1 MRRQNESAAV
11 TEKSPVIT
19 DGGASMRDVASRAG
33 VSVGTVSNFLN
44 HPEKLAAATAAR
56 VSAAIDELGFVRND
70 AARQLRAGHSR
81 AIGLVVLNFRN
92 PFFSELAI
100 GAEERARES
109 GYALVLGNSDANSDL
124 EASYLDLFEEQR
136 MHGVLI
142 TPFGDVESRL
152 RKLKHRG
159 IPAVL
164 VDRVS
169 STSEFSS
176 VSVDDVAGGRL
187 AGEHLVAI
195 GRKRIA
201 YLGGPLDI
209 RQVQDRL
216 LGLQQVAERHDDVR
230 IEILTGS
237 SPTVLEG
244 RRLGDHLASRSP
256 RDRPDA
262 VFAANDLLALGAL
275 QALVMSGRIRVP
287 RDIALV
293 GFDDIQFASN
303 AVVPLTSVRQ
313 PTARMGR
320 SAVEVLLDQAEGG
333 IEPGLELV
341 FAPQLIVRASTV
353 EAGEAH

>member
-1 MRRQNESAAV
+1 MA
-11 TEKSPVIT
+11 TP
-19 DGGASMRDVASRAG
+19 GASMRDVAGRAG
-33 VSVGTVSNFLN
+33 VSIGTVSNFLN
-44 HPEKLAAATAAR
+44 RPEKVSAATAAR

-81 AIGLVVLNFRN
+81 AIGLIVLDFRN

-100 GAEERARES
+100 GAEERAREG
-109 GYALVLGNSDANSDL
+109 GYAIVLGNSDEKSHL
-124 EASYLDLFEEQR
+124 EASYLELFEEQR
-136 MHGVLI
+136 MRGVLI

-152 RKLKHRG
+152 RKLKRRG

-169 STSEFSS
+169 SSSEFSS

-216 LGLQQVAERHDDVR
+216 LGLQQVTKRHDDVR
-230 IEILTGS
+230 VEILMGS
-237 SPTVLEG
+237 SLSVLEG
-244 RRLGDHLASRSP
+244 RRLGSQLASRNR

-262 VFAANDLLALGAL
+262 IFAANDLLALGAL
-275 QALVMSGRIRVP
+275 QALVMSSSIRVP

-293 GFDDIQFASN
+293 GYDDIQFASS
-303 AVVPLTSVRQ
+303 AIVPLTSVRQ
-313 PTARMGR
+313 PTARLGR
-320 SAVEVLLDQAEGG
+320 SAVEVLLDEAERGVD
-333 IEPGLELV
+333 PGLELV
-341 FAPQLIVRASTV
+341 FAPELIVRESTTDGFV
-353 EAGEAH
+353 AR